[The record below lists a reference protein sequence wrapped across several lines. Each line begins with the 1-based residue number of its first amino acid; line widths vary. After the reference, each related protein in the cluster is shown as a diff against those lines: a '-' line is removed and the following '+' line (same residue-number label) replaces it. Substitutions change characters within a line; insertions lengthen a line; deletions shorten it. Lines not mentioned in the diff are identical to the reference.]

1 MCIKK
6 PNIVALRHFLMYCN
20 YYNKEFG
27 YVYRSILIHDDENR
41 TVRIPLKDVHIKP
54 LEWTIAVGLG
64 EGGFGHSY
72 HRHERLLCGCRYSCK
87 WSLF

>member
-20 YYNKEFG
+20 CSNKEFG

-64 EGGFGHSY
+64 EGRFCTQLSQT
-72 HRHERLLCGCRYSCK
+72 
-87 WSLF
+87 